1 MSDNVA
7 NTKQEIIKKNW
18 GNLMKKLLLL
28 VPKITVLSERKKTSR
43 KTMIIVGLT
52 FILLIFCILSPH
64 IIKSVTF
71 IIQISSFLFI
81 SEGEK

>member
-64 IIKSVTF
+64 ILFK
-71 IIQISSFLFI
+71 FLL
-81 SEGEK
+81 SYLSQKVRNRYK